1 MRQLPRLKI
10 TEIYASVQGES
21 THAGRLCA
29 FVRLTGCNLRCT
41 WCDSEYTFSGGDW
54 MSIEQIISKVDEL
67 EIPLVQVTGGE
78 PLAQKECPTLMQALL
93 DEGYEVLLE
102 TSGSISV
109 AEVPLS
115 VSTIMDLKAP
125 SSGESTKN
133 LWSNIELLGEGDE
146 VKIVIGSRQDYDWAL
161 EVMSKHNANYL
172 LSPVWGVLDPKDLA
186 EWMLQDKVLARMQ
199 VQLHKV
205 LWPNKTSGI

>member
-1 MRQLPRLKI
+1 LPRLKV

-78 PLAQKECPTLMQALL
+78 PLAQKECMTLMQTLL

-125 SSGESTKN
+125 SSGESAKN

>member
-1 MRQLPRLKI
+1 MPRLKV

-109 AEVPLS
+109 VEVPLS

-125 SSGESTKN
+125 SSGESAKN

>member
-125 SSGESTKN
+125 SSGESAKN

>member
-1 MRQLPRLKI
+1 MQQLPRLKV

-78 PLAQKECPTLMQALL
+78 PLAQKECMTLMQTLL

-125 SSGESTKN
+125 SSGESAKN

>member
-1 MRQLPRLKI
+1 MPRLKI

-125 SSGESTKN
+125 SSGESAKN

>member
-1 MRQLPRLKI
+1 MPRLKV

-78 PLAQKECPTLMQALL
+78 PLAQKECMTLMQTLL

-125 SSGESTKN
+125 SSGESAKN